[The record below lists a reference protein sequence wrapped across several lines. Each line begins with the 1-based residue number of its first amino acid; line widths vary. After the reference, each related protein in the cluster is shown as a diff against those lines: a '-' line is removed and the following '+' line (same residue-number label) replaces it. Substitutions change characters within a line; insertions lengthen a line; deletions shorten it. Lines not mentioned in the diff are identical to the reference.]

1 MDGLGSYKCR
11 NTKQKITRL
20 FKGEKNVT
28 KKEIAVFI
36 DQITRDR
43 ATGDLLVVGWA
54 VDEVTKMIPTIKV
67 EKPNV
72 LIDVTH
78 VVRLDINHLY
88 DLDVKTQ
95 SGFKIRISGKMR
107 GKAILDF
114 QTKDHQNGIAVK
126 LSGHYPYED
135 GVETSWQKKKRLLK
149 KGLNYTRTYGVKKA
163 LRRVKMELKPGSVD
177 YSEWI
182 QKYENIDLAEQKKQ
196 AKTLTHQPLFS
207 ILMPVY
213 NVETKWLEKCIDS
226 VLAQT
231 YENWELCISDDAST
245 DPAIRKSLEKYQ
257 QKDSRIKVVFREEN
271 GHISLATNSAL
282 ELASGEFVVLLD
294 NDDELAPF
302 ALFEAASA
310 LNENPELDLIY
321 SDEDKID
328 ADDNRFDPH
337 FKADWSPD
345 TLMGNNYISHLGI
358 YRTEIVRTL
367 GGFRKGYEGSQDYDL
382 VLRFT
387 EIIPEEHIY
396 HIDKILYHW
405 RTIPGS
411 TATSGEAKS
420 YIYDSG
426 VKALTDTLER
436 RGIKGEVR
444 PGRISGFYE
453 VTYDVLS
460 EDLVS
465 VIIPTKNGYEDL
477 KMCVDSIIEK
487 TTYPNYEIIVADNG
501 STDPKMQEL
510 FDSYREKLKER
521 FIVELIDIPFNYS
534 RINNLAVEKASGKYL
549 LFLNNDT
556 EVIEPEWMTHMVS
569 YAQFDRIGCVGA
581 KLYYPDDTTQHAGVL
596 IGIGG
601 VAGHALNNYDRSHC
615 GYFGRLVID
624 VNYMAVTAACMMIKA
639 SDFEAVGGFDETLE
653 VAFNDVDLCLK
664 VYELGRYNVYAH
676 QAELYHFESKSRG
689 YEDTPEKQRRFAGEI
704 KKMQDR
710 WPAYIAHDP
719 FYNDNLTKEGIGDF
733 SLRPD

>member
-1 MDGLGSYKCR
+1 MMTALNLHG
-11 NTKQKITRL
+11 
-20 FKGEKNVT
+20 
-28 KKEIAVFI
+28 KE
-36 DQITRDR
+36 
-43 ATGDLLVVGWA
+43 
-54 VDEVTKMIPTIKV
+54 
-67 EKPNV
+67 
-72 LIDVTH
+72 
-78 VVRLDINHLY
+78 
-88 DLDVKTQ
+88 
-95 SGFKIRISGKMR
+95 
-107 GKAILDF
+107 
-114 QTKDHQNGIAVK
+114 
-126 LSGHYPYED
+126 
-135 GVETSWQKKKRLLK
+135 KRLLK
-149 KGLNYTRTYGVKKA
+149 KGINYARTHGVKKA
-163 LRRVKMELKPGSVD
+163 IRRVKLELKPGSID
-177 YSEWI
+177 YAEWI
-182 QKYENIDLAEQKKQ
+182 SRHEKPDLKEQRKEAQ
-196 AKTLTHQPLFS
+196 GFAYRPLIS

-213 NVETKWLEKCIDS
+213 NVEIKWLEKCIDS
-226 VLAQT
+226 VLDQT
-231 YENWELCISDDAST
+231 YDHWELCISDDAST
-245 DPAIRKSLEKYQ
+245 DPAIRKCLESYQ
-257 QKDSRIKVVFREEN
+257 AKDDRIKVVFRKEN

-282 ELASGEFVVLLD
+282 EIAEGEFIALLD
-294 NDDELAPF
+294 NDDELPPF
-302 ALFEAASA
+302 ALYEVAKV
-310 LNENPELDLIY
+310 LNVHPELDVIY

-328 ADDNRFDPH
+328 ADGNRFDPH

-345 TLMGNNYISHLGI
+345 TLMGNNYISHLGV
-358 YRTEIVRTL
+358 YRTSIVKEL

-382 VLRFT
+382 VLRVT
-387 EIIPEEHIY
+387 EQIPADHIY
-396 HIDKILYHW
+396 HIDRVLYHW

-411 TATSGEAKS
+411 TASNGEAKS

-426 VKALTDTLER
+426 VKALTDALSR
-436 RGIKGEVR
+436 RNIKGSVR

-453 VTYDVLS
+453 IAYDVLQ

-477 KMCVDSIIEK
+477 KTCVDSIIEK
-487 TTYPNYEIIVADNG
+487 TSYSNYEIIIADNG

-510 FDSYREKLKER
+510 FAEYKHQLKDR

-534 RINNLAVEKASGKYL
+534 RINNLAAEKANGKYF

-556 EVIEPEWMTHMVS
+556 EVIEPDWMTVMVS

-581 KLYYPDDTTQHAGVL
+581 KLFYPDDTTQHAGVL
-596 IGIGG
+596 LGIGG
-601 VAGHALNNYDRSHC
+601 VAGHALNNYDRTHC

-624 VNYMAVTAACMMIKA
+624 VNYLAVTAACMMVKA
-639 SDFEAVGGFDETLE
+639 ADFNAVNGFDETLE

-704 KKMQDR
+704 KKMQDK

>member
-1 MDGLGSYKCR
+1 M
-11 NTKQKITRL
+11 Q
-20 FKGEKNVT
+20 

-36 DQITRDR
+36 DQITRER
-43 ATGDLLVVGWA
+43 ATGDLLIVGWA
-54 VDEVTKMIPTIKV
+54 IDEVTKEIPTIKV
-67 EKPNV
+67 EKENV
-72 LIDVTH
+72 IAEATH

-88 DLDVKTQ
+88 NLDVKTQ
-95 SGFKIRISGKMR
+95 SGFKVRLSGKMR

-114 QTKDHQNGIAVK
+114 QTARHQNGIAVK
-126 LSGHYPYED
+126 LNGKYPYDD
-135 GVETSWQKKKRLLK
+135 GIESSWERKKRLLK
-149 KGLNYTRTYGVKKA
+149 KGINYARTHGVKKA
-163 LRRVKMELKPGSVD
+163 IRRVKLELKPGSID
-177 YSEWI
+177 YAEWI
-182 QKYENIDLAEQKKQ
+182 SRHEKPDLKEQRKEVQ
-196 AKTLTHQPLFS
+196 GFAYRPLIS

-213 NVETKWLEKCIDS
+213 NVEIKWLEKCIDS
-226 VLAQT
+226 VLDQT
-231 YENWELCISDDAST
+231 YDHWELCISDDAST
-245 DPAIRKSLEKYQ
+245 DPAIQKCLEFYQ
-257 QKDSRIKVVFREEN
+257 AKDDRIKVVFRQEN

-282 ELASGEFVVLLD
+282 EMAEGEFIALLD
-294 NDDELAPF
+294 NDDELPPF
-302 ALFEAASA
+302 ALYEVAKV
-310 LNENPELDLIY
+310 LNVHPELDLIY

-328 ADDNRFDPH
+328 ADGNRFDPH

-345 TLMGNNYISHLGI
+345 TLMGNNYISHLGV
-358 YRTEIVRTL
+358 YRTRIVKEL

-382 VLRFT
+382 VLRVT
-387 EIIPEEHIY
+387 EQIPAEHIY
-396 HIDKILYHW
+396 HIDRVLYHW

-411 TATSGEAKS
+411 TASNGEAKS

-426 VKALTDTLER
+426 VKALTDALSR
-436 RGIKGEVR
+436 RNIKGSVH

-453 VTYDVLS
+453 ITYDVLQ

-477 KMCVDSIIEK
+477 KTCVDSIIEK
-487 TTYPNYEIIVADNG
+487 TSYPNYEIIIADNG

-510 FDSYREKLKER
+510 FAEYKHQLKDR

-534 RINNLAVEKASGKYL
+534 RINNLAAKKANGKYF

-556 EVIEPEWMTHMVS
+556 EVIEPDWMTAMVS

-581 KLYYPDDTTQHAGVL
+581 KLFYPDDTTQHAGVL
-596 IGIGG
+596 LGIGG
-601 VAGHALNNYDRSHC
+601 VAGHALNNYDRTHC

-624 VNYMAVTAACMMIKA
+624 VNYLAVTAACMMVKA
-639 SDFEAVGGFDETLE
+639 IDFNAVNGFDETLE

-704 KKMQDR
+704 KKMQDK
-710 WPAYIAHDP
+710 WPSYIAHDP